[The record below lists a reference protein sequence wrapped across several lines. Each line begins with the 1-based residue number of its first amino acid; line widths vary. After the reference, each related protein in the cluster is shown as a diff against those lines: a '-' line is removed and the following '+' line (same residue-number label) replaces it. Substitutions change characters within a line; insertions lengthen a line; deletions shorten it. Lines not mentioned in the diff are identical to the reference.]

1 MSALLPPE
9 VKLGPVIESV
19 RLRCALG
26 IRFRDTATRQVVA
39 SGLRVRATPKGAAA
53 GTEPVT
59 AKANLSGVWTFHGL
73 RNLRAFELG
82 TEEFPERGS
91 PPGPPAFR
99 IEVQDTEGRFLPCA
113 FDAAPSPTGPFQF
126 APALSPP
133 WDGDDVPLFSAP
145 SRPLPPGCA
154 VIRASLVAALPN
166 KPVEPAGWA
175 LLEASATVRNQ
186 RVQAVQALGV
196 ADRLGNVAIMFPWPE
211 LVTLTVGSPPGGLHL
226 EEQGWPFEFT
236 AWHDSA
242 VAEYEFAD
250 LDGIVARLAQSPD
263 TLAANFSPQETFTHA
278 TLKYGRELVLPEN
291 GGAPD
296 PPRILIIT

>member
-9 VKLGPVIESV
+9 VKLGPIVESV

-26 IRFRDTATRQVVA
+26 IRFRDTATNQIIG
-39 SGLRVRATPKGAAA
+39 SGLRVTAIPTGASV

-59 AKANLSGVWTFHGL
+59 AQVNHSGVWTFYGL

-82 TEEFPERGS
+82 TEEFRERSS
-91 PPGPPAFR
+91 PPGPVFR
-99 IEVQDTEGRFLPCA
+99 IEVQDAEGRFLPCA
-113 FDAAPSPTGPFQF
+113 FEAAASPTGPFRF
-126 APALSPP
+126 ALHLSPP
-133 WDGDDVPLFSAP
+133 WQWNDVPLFSAP
-145 SRPLPPGCA
+145 SRPVPSGCA
-154 VIRASLVAALPN
+154 VIRASLVATPPN
-166 KPVEPAGWA
+166 KPVVPAGWA
-175 LLEASATVRNQ
+175 LLQASATVRNR
-186 RVQAVQALGV
+186 RVQAIQASGI
-196 ADRLGNVAIMFPWPE
+196 ADRQGNVAIIFPWPE

-226 EEQGWPFEFT
+226 QEQGWPFEFT
-236 AWHDSA
+236 GWHDFA

-250 LDGIVARLAQSPD
+250 LDAILARLARSPD
-263 TLAANFSPQETFTHA
+263 TLATNFSLLETFTHA